1 MANNKQDREVVMK
14 AMRMLT
20 ALLLGSG
27 LALATAMP
35 SFAADKVK
43 AGVVRSMGGS
53 PNFVAKEKGFFTEQ
67 GIDVELVFFDSAQP
81 IAIAV
86 ASGDCDVGT
95 TGVTAAFFNLAAQ
108 GTLRIVGS
116 GTWEH
121 PTFQSIG
128 YLVSNQAYEAGLH
141 SLKDIAGKK
150 GGITQSG
157 TPLQY
162 AIALAAEKYH
172 IDYSKIQILLLQSN
186 PNVGTALTGG
196 QTDFAV
202 QTVVPAYSVINKG
215 GAKLLGW
222 EGDEVDNEQNEA
234 FFTSTHM
241 INERGDVLK
250 RYLVGYRKAMTFLH
264 DAFADANDKRRDGPT
279 ANEAEQIA
287 AKYLNQPLEQI
298 KLGIPFFDQQGRL
311 VENDFVR
318 LAAWYKSQGMI
329 KGDVD
334 VPAMIDRKN
343 AIMYPKK

>member
-1 MANNKQDREVVMK
+1 MMK
-14 AMRMLT
+14 TTLRALT

-27 LALATAMP
+27 LAFAASP
-35 SFAADKVK
+35 SFANDVVK

-67 GIDVELVFFDSAQP
+67 GIDVDIIFFDSAQP
-81 IAIAV
+81 ISVAV

-95 TGVTAAFFNLAAQ
+95 TGLTAAFFNLAAQ
-108 GTLRIVGS
+108 GALRIIGS

-121 PTFQSIG
+121 PGFQSIG
-128 YLVSNQAYEAGLH
+128 YVVSNQAYDAGLH

-150 GGITQSG
+150 SAITQSG

-162 AIALAAEKYH
+162 AIALAAEKYN

-186 PNVGTALTGG
+186 PNVGTALTGN

-222 EGDEVDNEQNEA
+222 EGDQVPNEQNEA
-234 FFTSTHM
+234 FFTSVKM
-241 INERGDVLK
+241 MNDRADVLK
-250 RYLVGYRKAMTFLH
+250 RYLVGYRKAMTYLH
-264 DAFADANDKRRDGPT
+264 DAFADANDKRHDGPN
-279 ANEAEQIA
+279 AAEAEQIA
-287 AKYLNQPLEQI
+287 AKNLEQPLAQI
-298 KLGIPFFDQQGRL
+298 KLGVPFFDPQGRL
-311 VENDFVR
+311 VEKDFVR

-329 KGDVD
+329 KGDID
-334 VPAMIDRKN
+334 VGGMIDRRD
-343 AIMYPKK
+343 AIPYPGK

>member
-1 MANNKQDREVVMK
+1 MK
-14 AMRMLT
+14 TMRIVT

-27 LALATAMP
+27 LALALASTGAMP

-53 PNFVAKEKGFFTEQ
+53 PNFIGKEKGFFAEQ
-67 GIDVELVFFDSAQP
+67 GIDVDIVFFDSAQP

-86 ASGDCDVGT
+86 ASGDCDVGA

-121 PTFQSIG
+121 PGFQSIG
-128 YLVSNQAYEAGLH
+128 FLVSNQAYEAGLH
-141 SLKDIAGKK
+141 SLKDIGGKK

-157 TPLQY
+157 TPLQF
-162 AIALAAEKYH
+162 AIALAAEKYKV
-172 IDYSKIQILLLQSN
+172 DYNTIQILLLQSN

-196 QTDFAV
+196 QADFAV

-222 EGDEVDNEQNEA
+222 QGDELAPTQNEA
-234 FFTSTHM
+234 FFTSTKM

-250 RYLVGYRKAMTFLH
+250 RYMIAYRKSMAYFH
-264 DAFADANDKRRDGPT
+264 DAFADANDKRRDGPA
-279 ANEAEQIA
+279 ANEVQEIA
-287 AKYLNQPLEQI
+287 AKYLGQPLEQI
-298 KLGIPFFDQQGRL
+298 KLGLPFFDPQGRL
-311 VENDFVR
+311 VEKDFVE
-318 LAAWYKSQGMI
+318 LAAWYKAQGMI
-329 KGDVD
+329 KDVD
-334 VPAMIDRKN
+334 VKAMIDRKN
-343 AIMYPKK
+343 AILVAPK

>member
-1 MANNKQDREVVMK
+1 
-14 AMRMLT
+14 
-20 ALLLGSG
+20 
-27 LALATAMP
+27 MP

-53 PNFVAKEKGFFTEQ
+53 PNFVAKEKGFFAEQ
-67 GIDVELVFFDSAQP
+67 GIDVDIVFFDSAQP

-121 PTFQSIG
+121 PGFQSIG

-141 SLKDIAGKK
+141 SLKDIGGKK
-150 GGITQSG
+150 GAITQSG

-162 AIALAAEKYH
+162 AIALAAEKYN
-172 IDYSKIQILLLQSN
+172 IDYNKIQILLLQSN

-222 EGDEVDNEQNEA
+222 EGDEVPNEQNEA
-234 FFTSTHM
+234 FFTSTKM

-250 RYLVGYRKAMTFLH
+250 RYLVGLSQGNDLSPRRFRRRQRQAARRPDRERGRADRREISRISRSSRSSSACPSSIRKA
-264 DAFADANDKRRDGPT
+264 ASSRRISSSSPPGT
-279 ANEAEQIA
+279 N
-287 AKYLNQPLEQI
+287 
-298 KLGIPFFDQQGRL
+298 
-311 VENDFVR
+311 
-318 LAAWYKSQGMI
+318 
-329 KGDVD
+329 
-334 VPAMIDRKN
+334 RK
-343 AIMYPKK
+343 A

>member
-1 MANNKQDREVVMK
+1 MK
-14 AMRMLT
+14 TMKTMRALT

-27 LALATAMP
+27 LALAATATP
-35 SFAADKVK
+35 GVANDKVK

-53 PNFVAKEKGFFTEQ
+53 PNFVAKEKGFFAEQ
-67 GIDVELVFFDSAQP
+67 GIDVDIVFFDSAQP

-95 TGVTAAFFNLAAQ
+95 TGLTAAFFNLAAQ

-121 PTFQSIG
+121 PGFQSIG

-150 GGITQSG
+150 GAITQSG

-162 AIALAAEKYH
+162 AIALAAEKYN
-172 IDYSKIQILLLQSN
+172 IDYNKIQILLLQSN

-222 EGDEVDNEQNEA
+222 EGDEVPNEQNEA
-234 FFTSTHM
+234 FFTSVKM
-241 INERGDVLK
+241 MNGRADVLK
-250 RYLVGYRKAMTFLH
+250 RYLVAYRKGMTFLH
-264 DAFADANDKRRDGPT
+264 DAFADANDKRRDGPN
-279 ANEAEQIA
+279 AAEAMQIA
-287 AKYLNQPLEQI
+287 AKNLNQPLEQI
-298 KLGIPFFDQQGRL
+298 KLGVPFFDPQGRL
-311 VENDFVR
+311 KEQDFVK
-318 LAAWYKSQGMI
+318 LAGWYKSQGMI
-329 KGDVD
+329 KGDID
-334 VPAMIDRKN
+334 VGAMIDRRD
-343 AIMYPKK
+343 AIPYPKK